1 MARMRIVPIRMSLT
15 GYARS
20 RILVELLDSH
30 TDFRPNAQAVD
41 VRARPTMSPS
51 NHTRQREDVPRGA
64 LQNARMP
71 PMAKGTAARKPASA
85 NDGYGV
91 GTLRPTSQMDHTTSP
106 ADHSPAEM
114 PISVQPIRSL

>member
-71 PMAKGTAARKPASA
+71 PMAKGTDRKSTRL
-85 NDGYGV
+85 NSSH
-91 GTLRPTSQMDHTTSP
+91 SQ
-106 ADHSPAEM
+106 
-114 PISVQPIRSL
+114 ISYAVFCLN

>member
-71 PMAKGTAARKPASA
+71 PMAKGTAERKPTSASE
-85 NDGYGV
+85 GYGV
-91 GTLRPTSQMDHTTSP
+91 WTFRPTS
-106 ADHSPAEM
+106 
-114 PISVQPIRSL
+114 